1 MPCQLVRF
9 CPQGHVAAPVKPTPQ
24 VADQASKH
32 GRKSSVTKW
41 YHESW
46 DKKNNEKVTEFLDAL
61 SFYGQSAA
69 EGESSSPTAS
79 LLSSAPASTSRA
91 ASTRTMTSPDRKG
104 APPPRRPPAPDDEY
118 SVHAQNES
126 CLQIQYC

>member
-9 CPQGHVAAPVKPTPQ
+9 CPQGHVAAPVKSTPQ

-46 DKKNNEKVTEFLDAL
+46 DKKNNEKVTTTQEIR
-61 SFYGQSAA
+61 YWA
-69 EGESSSPTAS
+69 EQEWNEEQKKYVPILRSKEDYSIKRYNPT
-79 LLSSAPASTSRA
+79 TSETTEW
-91 ASTRTMTSPDRKG
+91 SWT
-104 APPPRRPPAPDDEY
+104 DEY
-118 SVHAQNES
+118 
-126 CLQIQYC
+126 